1 MCAMSPRLLRPVS
14 SGFDPRRIANCT
26 AWFDA
31 DKASSL
37 TFNGSTVSSW
47 QNLVPGGTNY
57 AQSTAANQPQT
68 TTLGSRT
75 AINFPSSDDIC
86 LIGPTI
92 AQLGNTGNNTLVI
105 FFALQWF
112 GPGANNR
119 RFLTLAGNGAFGPF
133 GWYPNFNGTS
143 FLDFPESTGRI
154 SGSIGSTTLTT
165 APTICRLRRAGTS
178 MSLHYNAV
186 QIASGSAASG
196 ALHSDIS
203 AQTRLNGQQS
213 DRSVRCGDMIAFSRD
228 LSASE
233 VATVERAL
241 ARKYGV
247 TL

>member
-1 MCAMSPRLLRPVS
+1 MPMSPRLLRPLS

-31 DKASSL
+31 DRPSGL

-47 QNLVPGGTNY
+47 NNLVIGGASY
-57 AQSTAANQPQT
+57 EQSTAINQPET
-68 TTLGSRT
+68 TTLGGRR
-75 AINFPSSDDIC
+75 AINLPSSNDIC

-92 AQLGNTGNNTLVI
+92 AQLANTTTNTLLI
-105 FFALQWF
+105 FFVLQWF
-112 GPGANNR
+112 GVGATSR
-119 RFLTLAGNGAFGPF
+119 RFLTLSGNGTFGTF
-133 GWYPNFNGTS
+133 GWYPNFAGQS
-143 FLDFPESTGRI
+143 FLDFPESTGRV
-154 SGSIGSTTLTT
+154 SGSISGTTLTT

-178 MSLHYNAV
+178 MSTHYNGV
-186 QIASGSAASG
+186 QIASGSASG
-196 ALHSDIS
+196 ALHSDTA
-203 AQTRLNGQQS
+203 AQTRLNGQES
-213 DRSVRCGDMIAFSRD
+213 GRSIRCGDMIAFSRD

>member
-1 MCAMSPRLLRPVS
+1 MPMNPRILAPRAAG
-14 SGFDPRRIANCT
+14 GFDPRKISNCT

-47 QNLVPGGTNY
+47 NNLVTGGANY
-57 AQSTAANQPQT
+57 AQATAVDQPQT
-68 TTLGSRT
+68 TTLGGKT
-75 AINFPSSDDIC
+75 AINFPSSDTIC
-86 LIGPTI
+86 LLGPTI
-92 AQLGNTGNNTLVI
+92 AQLGDTSTNTLLI
-105 FFALQWF
+105 FFALQWY
-112 GPGANNR
+112 GAGGTTR
-119 RFLTLAGNGAFGPF
+119 RFLTLSGNGAFGPF
-133 GWYPNFNGTS
+133 GWYPNFNGTAY
-143 FLDFPESTGRI
+143 LDFPESTGRI
-154 SGSIGSTTLTT
+154 FGGVGSTTLTT

-178 MSLHYNAV
+178 MSLHHNAV
-186 QIASGSAASG
+186 QIASGSASG
-196 ALHSDIS
+196 ALHSVTS

-233 VATVERAL
+233 VSTVEKAL